1 MYPSKGSAWRG
12 GDGGNDIALD
22 ERLVQALRDWGPLTV
37 ERLVA
42 SSGMSWSE
50 LFFTIDRL
58 SRSGRVTIKRL
69 RRCEYEVSLGLF
81 A

>member
-1 MYPSKGSAWRG
+1 MHPSRRGRDG
-12 GDGGNDIALD
+12 GDHITAD
-22 ERLVQALRDWGPLTV
+22 ERLVQALKDSGPLTV
-37 ERLVA
+37 ERLVV

-50 LFFTIDRL
+50 LFFAVERL

-69 RRCEYEVSLGLF
+69 RRCEYEVSLGLL

>member
-1 MYPSKGSAWRG
+1 MHPSTRGRDG
-12 GDGGNDIALD
+12 GDHIIAD
-22 ERLVQALRDWGPLTV
+22 ERLVQALKDSGPLTV
-37 ERLVA
+37 ERLVV

-50 LFFTIDRL
+50 LFFAVERL

-69 RRCEYEVSLGLF
+69 RRCEYEVSLGLL